1 MFFIGLLLLIAAAVF
16 GVDFLWKNSA
26 HIAEPKV
33 FGESIALHTTRS
45 LFVVGMI
52 VGAIA
57 LIGIAL
63 MIAGLRRKSDRAAK
77 RRQQRRELGE
87 LRDERD
93 HLKAENAQLQAELG
107 NGHAAPAVDTQ
118 QPTEPAQRSIPA
130 EPTKPAEPLK
140 PAERAQ
146 PPEASKAAEPSE
158 LTATESEDQHATH

>member
-1 MFFIGLLLLIAAAVF
+1 MFFIGLLLVIVAAVF

-33 FGESIALHTTRS
+33 FGESIALHSTRS

-52 VGAIA
+52 VGAVA

-63 MIAGLRRKSDRAAK
+63 MIAGARRKSDRAAK

-93 HLKAENAQLQAELG
+93 HLKAENAHLQAQLG
-107 NGHAAPAVDTQ
+107 NGHAASESA
-118 QPTEPAQRSIPA
+118 QPTAPVASPEPGAS
-130 EPTKPAEPLK
+130 
-140 PAERAQ
+140 
-146 PPEASKAAEPSE
+146 PPPSEPSKGE
-158 LTATESEDQHATH
+158 APSEVSLAETEDEHATH